1 MAPTTTPA
9 ATTPEATTTEE
20 PESSGDNQEEA
31 VSEATASGFTPPVLI
46 EETTTATI
54 AMTTTTTATTTATTT
69 TTEPMTTTT
78 TVEEIIEIT
87 TEYPSGEGPV
97 PIPADEFDNCKDFI
111 NNCEEFNGN
120 QFRICDV
127 TPEESL
133 FRTYKTIQE
142 SCRKTC
148 GLCDTNPSCA
158 SLVEF
163 CDEANVAETCPGT
176 CRGLEPMNF

>member
-1 MAPTTTPA
+1 MAPTTTSTTTSPA

-31 VSEATASGFTPPVLI
+31 APEETASGFTPPVLI
-46 EETTTATI
+46 EETTTAPI
-54 AMTTTTTATTTATTT
+54 AMTTT

-127 TPEESL
+127 TPEEAL

-158 SLVEF
+158 SLVDF
-163 CDEANVAETCPGT
+163 CHEANVAETCPGT